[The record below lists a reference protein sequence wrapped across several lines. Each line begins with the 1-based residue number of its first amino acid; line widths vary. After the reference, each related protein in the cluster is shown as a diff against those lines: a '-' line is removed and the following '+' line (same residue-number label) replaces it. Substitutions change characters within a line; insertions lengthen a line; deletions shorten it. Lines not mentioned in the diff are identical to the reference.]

1 MEIVVI
7 VDGQYYDH
15 IPVNQSNTVV
25 LSNVADKLVVVR
37 IGAESAKMQVTVK
50 RTEG

>member
-15 IPVNQSNTVV
+15 IPINKSSSIV

-37 IGAESAKMQVTVK
+37 IGAESAKMKVTVK